1 MADSNNN
8 HPDDEKQRRRGGGG
22 FRALLQKISFSE
34 NSMEGDDT
42 DKNDKNDD
50 VALGRQQESAQQHT
64 KATNSPSSKS
74 RKLRRPLSFGHR
86 KEAGLHGGAGVRWY
100 HNLFPLNQKFEPR
113 VEYPLWDED
122 WDSNQHHRQRLMAD
136 WAAGNPP
143 SIVTRHIF
151 LLRHGQYHENQKED
165 LKKTLTPLGRKQ
177 AKLTGQRI
185 ARMIHHHKSQNN
197 QHSPIKTFAVSDLM
211 RAKQTADIIYQEL
224 ETLYREHNSHRP
236 SDPELEL
243 SRSKSEP
250 DPLLNEGFP
259 VHHIPGPTGFR
270 DLHCSDIDRD
280 FPRAEEAF
288 LKYIGTSNWLEE
300 RKDSQADES
309 FKGTPPSNL
318 TPKDLEKQL
327 LDHRHDYEIIVGHA
341 NIMRYFICRALQ
353 IPPEAWLR
361 LSLYHCSISYLVVA
375 SNGNVTA
382 RMIGDIGHIPY
393 EETSVD
399 STNQGFDWE

>member
-1 MADSNNN
+1 MAHSSNNN
-8 HPDDEKQRRRGGGG
+8 PDDETRRRGGGG

-34 NSMEGDDT
+34 NSLEGDDA
-42 DKNDKNDD
+42 DKNEDG
-50 VALGRQQESAQQHT
+50 ALQHLEETAQQH
-64 KATNSPSSKS
+64 KNATNSPSSKN

-86 KEAGLHGGAGVRWY
+86 KDAGLHGGAGVRWY

-122 WDSNQHHRQRLMAD
+122 WDSNQHHRQRLMAE

-165 LKKTLTPLGRKQ
+165 LEKTLTPLGRRQ

-185 ARMIHHHKSQNN
+185 AEMIYHRKSQNN
-197 QHSPIKTFAVSDLM
+197 QHSPIKKFAVSDLM
-211 RAKQTADIIYQEL
+211 RAKQTADIIYEEL
-224 ETLYREHNSHRP
+224 ETLYSEHNSDHP
-236 SDPELEL
+236 SDLELEL
-243 SRSKSEP
+243 RKI
-250 DPLLNEGFP
+250 
-259 VHHIPGPTGFR
+259 HHIPGPTGFR

-300 RKDSQADES
+300 RQDPQADES
-309 FKGTPPSNL
+309 FKGTPPSNR

-361 LSLYHCSISYLVVA
+361 LNLYHCSISYLVVA